1 MGLIKRILKVG
12 AKLETFKNGLSRLFI
27 VAGGFWVVHVLY
39 ALLDR
44 GEVEVYFFEEEIY
57 NFGEFLFYVTL
68 GLLSLWITYV
78 SIIWIVKGPNFNLRS
93 INFKGGL
100 TRIWIV
106 LSVVYVILAL
116 FVLAKNSDCV
126 GYTARL
132 AKAQSIESV
141 NNSKISRLMDKLPK
155 EKRKVT
161 KKNRTLEDEQ
171 ISNLQ
176 RRLRERLAK
185 ERALSSSFNEK
196 LDQMR
201 EVYPRYAS
209 EILDLETEI
218 NKYKARVGGCASV
231 FIWRFDNKRYANI
244 GTMLG
249 TTLGGLILLWGSLY
263 ILFGIGRGL
272 CWIKDGFTGGS
283 SNESNELE
291 TRIDDEEGK

>member
-1 MGLIKRILKVG
+1 MELIKRILKVG
-12 AKLETFKNGLSRLFI
+12 AKLESFKDGLTRLFI
-27 VAGGFWVVHVLY
+27 VSGGFWVVHVLY
-39 ALLDR
+39 ALLDE
-44 GEVEVYFFEEEIY
+44 GEVYFFEEEIY
-57 NFGEFLFYVTL
+57 NFGDFLFYVTL

-78 SIIWIVKGPNFNLRS
+78 SIIWIVKGPNFNLRP

-106 LSVVYVILAL
+106 LSVVYVIFAL
-116 FVLAKNSDCV
+116 FILSMNSDCV
-126 GYTARL
+126 GYTTRL

-141 NNSKISRLMDKLPK
+141 NNPKISRLMDKLPK
-155 EKRKVT
+155 ELRKIIIR
-161 KKNRTLEDEQ
+161 NRDFADS
-171 ISNLQ
+171 IDRFVGG
-176 RRLRERLAK
+176 RRSFIEELDQDWK
-185 ERALSSSFNEK
+185 EYSSFTSEISDLEK
-196 LDQMR
+196 EIHIYNAKVVGR
-201 EVYPRYAS
+201 CAS
-209 EILDLETEI
+209 E
-218 NKYKARVGGCASV
+218 

-263 ILFGIGRGL
+263 ILLGIGRGL

>member
-12 AKLETFKNGLSRLFI
+12 SEFKLR
-27 VAGGFWVVHVLY
+27 
-39 ALLDR
+39 
-44 GEVEVYFFEEEIY
+44 
-57 NFGEFLFYVTL
+57 
-68 GLLSLWITYV
+68 
-78 SIIWIVKGPNFNLRS
+78 P

-132 AKAQSIESV
+132 AKAQSIESA
-141 NNSKISRLMDKLPK
+141 NNPKISRLMDKLPK
-155 EKRKVT
+155 EPLNEFDISIEDRFRKS
-161 KKNRTLEDEQ
+161 LG
-171 ISNLQ
+171 LGP
-176 RRLRERLAK
+176 
-185 ERALSSSFNEK
+185 SFNEK

-201 EVYPRYAS
+201 EVYPRFAS
-209 EILDLETEI
+209 EILDLKAEI
-218 NKYKARVGGCASV
+218 RKYNYKVGRCPEI

-249 TTLGGLILLWGSLY
+249 TTLGGLILFWGSLY
-263 ILFGIGRGL
+263 ILFGVGWVLPYIWIGIGRGL
-272 CWIKDGFTGGS
+272 SWIKDGFTGGS